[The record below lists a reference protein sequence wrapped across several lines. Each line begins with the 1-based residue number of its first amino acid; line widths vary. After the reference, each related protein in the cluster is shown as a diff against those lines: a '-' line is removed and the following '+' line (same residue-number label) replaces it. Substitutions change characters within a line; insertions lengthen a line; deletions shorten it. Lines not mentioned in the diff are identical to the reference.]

1 MRKLNTS
8 SDAAETTVKMCMEGF
23 EIAAKITGSAAKNI
37 AVLLYTAQKKQTN
50 TKGKTSLSNMLKINK
65 ELKVFSLKKEDLKTF
80 IAEAKRYGVLFCT
93 LVDKS
98 KDFDD
103 VDILVRAED
112 ASKIDRIVEKFKLSV
127 VNTADIRN
135 EMSKSK
141 DSKNKDFDVSVE
153 DEILDEILSK
163 ATEKGN
169 DNQSNP
175 SSAKTVKDPQS
186 EPSSKSNNISEAGT
200 KKKEKTSVR
209 EELKNI
215 QSKLKEKYGLDNS
228 KETLKDNGIKGSKH
242 INPKIRK
249 KKHNKEKGL

>member
-1 MRKLNTS
+1 MNTS

-37 AVLLYTAQKKQTN
+37 AILLYTALKKERK
-50 TKGKTSLSNMLKINK
+50 TKGKTSLSNMLKTNK

-98 KDFDD
+98 KEFDD

-141 DSKNKDFDVSVE
+141 DEKSKEFDVSVE

-163 ATEKGN
+163 SNEKEN
-169 DNQSNP
+169 DNKSNP

-186 EPSSKSNNISEAGT
+186 EHLSENNNTLEEGA
-200 KKKEKTSVR
+200 KNKEKPSVR

-215 QSKLKEKYGLDNS
+215 QAKLKEKYGLDNS
-228 KETLKDNGIKGSKH
+228 KETRKVNKIKGSKH
-242 INPKIRK
+242 INPKIKK
-249 KKHNKEKGL
+249 KKHHKEKGL